1 MIYLNNFF
9 NSPKL
14 VEKLFGRGVYCL
26 CTVQSDRK
34 NMAIMKKDKDMKR
47 GDIDFQYVNNV
58 LVVKWSDNSVVIMV
72 GTFLEEC
79 SKVSTVIRR
88 VKGQSA
94 KIPVL
99 CPEIIKGYNSGM
111 DGVDLLH
118 QKTAAYKL
126 EHKSS
131 DGRYYLRLFFDLMD
145 VSVVN
150 SHSIYKVLY
159 PKEMELLDFK
169 IVLANSLIGTYD
181 IRSRNTWVSHVPRR
195 EVLPASVALHVLVL
209 RTTSFN
215 CRYCYTGGIENK
227 TYIQCNTFGAFLCL
241 ISCNKSPNC
250 FANFHTQV

>member
-1 MIYLNNFF
+1 
-9 NSPKL
+9 
-14 VEKLFGRGVYCL
+14 
-26 CTVQSDRK
+26 
-34 NMAIMKKDKDMKR
+34 
-47 GDIDFQYVNNV
+47 
-58 LVVKWSDNSVVIMV
+58 
-72 GTFLEEC
+72 
-79 SKVSTVIRR
+79 
-88 VKGQSA
+88 
-94 KIPVL
+94 
-99 CPEIIKGYNSGM
+99 M

-181 IRSRNTWVSHVPRR
+181 IRSRNTRVSHVPRR